1 MRNSVFPSLLMV
13 ALMTVAL
20 FTSCEKDADLTS
32 SVVDIDNYVDSTMYD
47 MQRDANC
54 GRFGCYEL
62 VFPISFN
69 FPDGTTAEVDSY
81 EDLRETLYAWRE
93 ANPDVQGRPVL
104 AFPIDLLTE
113 DGEVVTV
120 ESREELGELRR
131 ACRRDFW
138 RNNGPRGH
146 RNRPMFCFKPVFPL
160 TLSFPDGT
168 TAEAADR
175 QEMKELLRTWRSNN
189 RGSGERP
196 KLVFPIEVEYEDGT
210 RATAE
215 SPEDIRALK
224 AECAEGA

>member
-1 MRNSVFPSLLMV
+1 MRNSVFPSLLLM
-13 ALMTVAL
+13 ALMTIA
-20 FTSCEKDADLTS
+20 FFSSCEKDSDLTA

-62 VFPISFN
+62 VFPITLN
-69 FPDGTTAEVDSY
+69 FPDGTTADVDSY
-81 EDLRETLYAWRE
+81 EDLRETLYAWKE
-93 ANPDVQGRPVL
+93 ANPEAGSRPEL

-120 ESREELGELRR
+120 GSREELRELRLE
-131 ACRRDFW
+131 CRRDYW
-138 RNNGPRGH
+138 RNHGPRGH

-160 TLSFPDGT
+160 SLSFPDGT
-168 TAEAADR
+168 TVEAADR
-175 QEMKELLRTWRSNN
+175 QEMKELLRIWKSENPD
-189 RGSGERP
+189 SEERP
-196 KLVFPIEVEYEDGT
+196 QLVFPIEVEYEDGT
-210 RATAE
+210 TATAD